1 MLLIS
6 CVWCLALLCHLISLD
21 MLCVNATCL
30 VSNYHIC
37 ELCNAILLQDIIY
50 VNYAML
56 SCCKGIIYVN
66 YAMPCCLANHHVCE
80 LYHAII
86 FLYYVF
92 HLSTTFVY
100 STTLPVHQPFEAVME
115 VSGVKTR
122 YSEQTMLPAEADI
135 LLVTESSSEED
146 SETDDQS
153 YFPPEVYAQ
162 TWQGYITHVMHV
174 VLHCLVFTS
183 YMDCHLLTCLLYK
196 SYI

>member
-1 MLLIS
+1 
-6 CVWCLALLCHLISLD
+6 

-37 ELCNAILLQDIIY
+37 ELCIAILLQDIIY
-50 VNYAML
+50 VNYTML

-92 HLSTTFVY
+92 HLSTKFVY
-100 STTLPVHQPFEAVME
+100 STTLPMHQPFEAVME

-146 SETDDQS
+146 LETDDQS
-153 YFPPEVYAQ
+153 YFPLKSMLKLGRVILPMSCMLLALLSFYTIYGLPSA
-162 TWQGYITHVMHV
+162 Y
-174 VLHCLVFTS
+174 
-183 YMDCHLLTCLLYK
+183 LLT
-196 SYI
+196 I

>member
-1 MLLIS
+1 MNYAMPCFS
-6 CVWCLALLCHLISLD
+6 AS
-21 MLCVNATCL
+21 
-30 VSNYHIC
+30 YHIC
-37 ELCNAILLQDIIY
+37 ELCT
-50 VNYAML
+50 AMEP
-56 SCCKGIIYVN
+56 GIIYVN
-66 YAMPCCLANHHVCE
+66 YIMLSF
-80 LYHAII
+80 